1 MPTLPLSFIVIR
13 TKTAASL
20 SFLPMA
26 INHKA
31 QLTSFQTSF
40 DFPSRERIQ
49 RPAGIWIE
57 IKSSKFSF
65 LSETR
70 YDKVTSA
77 ISTTLTLAM
86 ANATCARRMQK
97 RELRFVIRLQVITS
111 AGTPVT
117 RECLSTAH
125 RLFTRERR
133 GPLRS
138 HIPILLQI
146 T

>member
-1 MPTLPLSFIVIR
+1 
-13 TKTAASL
+13 
-20 SFLPMA
+20 MA

-31 QLTSFQTSF
+31 QLTLFQTSF
-40 DFPSRERIQ
+40 DFPYRERIQ
-49 RPAGIWIE
+49 RSAGIRIK

-77 ISTTLTLAM
+77 ISTTLTLAV
-86 ANATCARRMQK
+86 ANATCAGRMQK

-138 HIPILLQI
+138 HIPILLQF